1 LVGYKKKIR
10 THEIIKTGW
19 NAVKAAPCAA
29 SPPGNQKKRTRV
41 SARMHLIKVA
51 RNASI
56 SQRDGFILLLAT
68 YSIHRTIRILTNLT
82 INCKRVNRI
91 VLNCD
96 RHDLVGKIDHGFDI
110 ILDVK
115 ANYIGLDFRVCTAHS
130 ALEKYH
136 ILFYE
141 KIDSILIIG
150 RE

>member
-29 SPPGNQKKRTRV
+29 SPPGNQKKMTRV

-51 RNASI
+51 RNTSI

-68 YSIHRTIRILTNLT
+68 YRIHRTIRILTDLT

-91 VLNCD
+91 VLNYG
-96 RHDLVGKIDHGFDI
+96 RHDLVGKIDYGFDI
-110 ILDVK
+110 IID
-115 ANYIGLDFRVCTAHS
+115 GLDFRVCTAHS
-130 ALEKYH
+130 ALEKCD

-150 RE
+150 GG